1 MAAQTNYDGF
11 NRFQTDFF
19 SSRQRFESYSNYEVR
34 LYAYQLLN
42 NISKGFPNLTNI
54 VINLKGIGWSGIQSV
69 ELLRALQSR
78 FVNEF
83 TSGNLPRFVFFK
95 NNKPRATK
103 DDKAKIEIEDSL
115 KLEICNIMMIDS
127 KTFDYLYAHNSE
139 RLLEVRKQIEG
150 DVLDK
155 KKGSHKLRT
164 KKIKS

>member
-69 ELLRALQSR
+69 ELLRALQYR

-95 NNKPRATK
+95 NNKPRASQA
-103 DDKAKIEIEDSL
+103 DKAKIEIEDSL
-115 KLEICNIMMIDS
+115 KLETCNIMMIDS

>member
-1 MAAQTNYDGF
+1 MAAQPNYDGF

-19 SSRQRFESYSNYEVR
+19 SSRQKFESYSNYEVR
-34 LYAYQLLN
+34 MYAYQLLN

-69 ELLRALQSR
+69 ELLKALQAR

-95 NNKPRATK
+95 NNKQKATK
-103 DDKAKIEIEDSL
+103 DDKAKAEIEDAL
-115 KLEICNIMMIDS
+115 KIEICNIMMIDS
-127 KTFDYLYAHNSE
+127 KTFDYLYAHKSE

-150 DVLDK
+150 DIFDK
-155 KKGSHKLRT
+155 KTRIRKVKV
-164 KKIKS
+164 